1 MITVMTMNEDVIE
14 VEIYWYIDP
23 DTGKKVIDEDEM
35 RAEFELKIQELLN
48 QVEDEEED

>member
-1 MITVMTMNEDVIE
+1 MDVIE

-35 RAEFELKIQELLN
+35 RAEFELRMQELLDSN
-48 QVEDEEED
+48 QDE